1 MILCKENCRW
11 NCSSKIS
18 VEDRASLLE
27 AFHKLDVNAKNVL
40 LFKCITKTAI
50 KRMRQFAKSHKSA
63 SYFYKISKSGVEI
76 QICKKALCSLYQI
89 EMKKVDIIKSRI
101 DDGVSAPPKDLRGR
115 HSNRPHKMQDKVLQ
129 RINAHIKKL
138 LVEESHYS
146 RNKNFHKKYI
156 SPVLN
161 ITLLYQSFI
170 EECEKEKLSEMYKI
184 KKCTFTNVFVTQ
196 FNYSFGYP
204 KSDTCS
210 TCDKNGDNVPH
221 KDNVSAAIA
230 AMKADRERA
239 KISTST
245 AFATIDLQQTMPLP
259 KITTN
264 KVFYLRQ
271 MWFYN
276 FEIHLVSMKG
286 ERAVFCNWT
295 EDMANRGSSEIASCV
310 LRFAETCEE
319 KYDHLVILSDS
330 CAGQNKN
337 FNIITL
343 YQYLILNK
351 YLK

>member
-1 MILCKENCRW
+1 MPSKMVNEGILCNENCRW

-18 VEDRASLLE
+18 VEVRASLLE
-27 AFHKLDVNAKNVL
+27 AIHKLDVNAKNVL

-50 KRMRQFAKSHKSA
+50 KRMQQFAKSHKSA
-63 SYFYKISKSGVEI
+63 SYFYKVSKSGVEI

-89 EMKKVDIIKSRI
+89 GMKKVDIIKSRI

-115 HSNRPHKMQDKVLQ
+115 HSNRPHKMQDEVLQ
-129 RINAHIKKL
+129 RIIARIKKFP
-138 LVEESHYS
+138 VEESYYS
-146 RNKNFHKKYI
+146 RNKNFRKKYL

-161 ITLLYQSFI
+161 ITFLHQSYI
-170 EECEKEKLSEMYKI
+170 EECEKEELSEMYKI

-196 FNYSFGYP
+196 FIYSFGYP
-204 KSDTCS
+204 KSNTCS

-230 AMKADRERA
+230 AMKTDRERA

-276 FEIHLVSMKG
+276 FGIHVVSMKG
-286 ERAVFCNWT
+286 ERAVFCN
-295 EDMANRGSSEIASCV
+295 
-310 LRFAETCEE
+310 
-319 KYDHLVILSDS
+319 
-330 CAGQNKN
+330 
-337 FNIITL
+337 
-343 YQYLILNK
+343 
-351 YLK
+351 